1 MAATNILVVDNGAY
15 TAKVSQ
21 SNAEQ
26 TRTIPNSI
34 FKAKSERRRAFIGDQ
49 LEECKDYSGLFYVL
63 PFSKGYLVNWDVE
76 KQIWDHLFGK
86 EGLQLNFKETT
97 LLITEPQFNLPSIKE
112 AMDEI
117 LFEEY
122 NFYALS
128 RSTGPQLSSY
138 KCHQE
143 ETEKHL
149 VCLIIDAGYSFTHI
163 VPVFNGKIIKKAVR
177 RINVGGKLLT
187 NHLKEIISYRQ
198 LHVLD
203 ETHVINQLKEDT
215 CFISNQFYKDME
227 ICRLKG
233 AGNTI
238 VRDYVLPDYSHIKRG
253 YVKPVSE
260 MWDSS
265 SKKENEQILRM
276 NIERFS
282 VPEVLFH
289 PSDIGIQEMGIA
301 EAVINSVEAIPK
313 EMQPHFYS
321 NILLTGGCTLF
332 PGFKE
337 RMFNDVR
344 SLAPVDYD
352 VAVYQPTNPVT
363 YAMEGGIMLSKTD
376 TFTKKMCVT
385 KADYEEHGKHLCRER
400 FDS

>member
-1 MAATNILVVDNGAY
+1 MAVLVVDNGAY
-15 TAKVSQ
+15 AAKIGFNSSETPRV
-21 SNAEQ
+21 
-26 TRTIPNSI
+26 IPNSI

-49 LEECKDYSGLFYVL
+49 IEECKDFSGLFYLL
-63 PFSKGYLVNWDVE
+63 PFNKGYLVNWDIE
-76 KQIWDHLFGK
+76 KQIWDHMFGK
-86 EGLQLNFKETT
+86 EGLQVNFQETT

-117 LFEEY
+117 IFEDY
-122 NFYALS
+122 NFHALS
-128 RSTGPQLSSY
+128 RSSAPQLSAY
-138 KCHQE
+138 KSHQE
-143 ETEKHL
+143 ETQKHL
-149 VCLIIDAGYSFTHI
+149 VCLVIDAGFSFTHI

-203 ETHVINQLKEDT
+203 ETYVINQLKEDT
-215 CFISNQFYKDME
+215 CYVTNQFYKDMD

-233 AGNTI
+233 QENTI
-238 VRDYVLPDYSHIKRG
+238 VRDYVLPDYSQIKRG
-253 YVKPVSE
+253 YIKPLDE

-265 SKKENEQILRM
+265 KKKDNEQILRM
-276 NIERFS
+276 NNERFS
-282 VPEVLFH
+282 VPEILFH

-301 EAVINSVEAIPK
+301 EAVIHSMSAIPLD
-313 EMQPHFYS
+313 MQPHFYM
-321 NILLTGGCTLF
+321 NILLTGGCSLF

-337 RMFNDVR
+337 RVFQDVR
-344 SLAPVDYD
+344 SLAPCDFD
-352 VAVYQPTNPVT
+352 VAVYQPINPVT
-363 YAMEGGIMLSKTD
+363 YGWDGGIALSKTE

-385 KADYEEHGKHLCRER
+385 KAEYEEHGKNICKER